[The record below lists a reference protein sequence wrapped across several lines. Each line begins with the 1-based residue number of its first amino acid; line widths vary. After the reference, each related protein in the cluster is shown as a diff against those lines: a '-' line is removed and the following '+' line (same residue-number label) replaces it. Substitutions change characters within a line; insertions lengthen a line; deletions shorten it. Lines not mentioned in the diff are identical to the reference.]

1 MNKKV
6 YIVALKLINSNKMDK
21 NKALTVA
28 AIVFAVVAL
37 AHLLRAVLGWQV
49 NIGNFSIPVYFS
61 YIAFIIFAFLSCFV
75 WYVYIFCQISHA
87 LLMIQ

>member
-1 MNKKV
+1 
-6 YIVALKLINSNKMDK
+6 MDK

-28 AIVFAVVAL
+28 AIVFVVVAL

-61 YIAFIIFAFLSCFV
+61 YVLFVIFAFLS
-75 WYVYIFCQISHA
+75 WTVYNSGKK
-87 LLMIQ
+87 